1 MRYLCVDPGG
11 RRMGLAVGDDGTGIV
26 TPVGVEGYTG
36 AAAAA
41 ARVAVLARRHGAGA
55 VVVGL
60 PVLADG
66 TRTGGCARSEKL
78 ARAIAGYGLEVHL
91 QPEYLSTDEARR
103 RARERGRP
111 PGEPVDD
118 LAAQVILEEFLG
130 GVP

>member
-1 MRYLCVDPGG
+1 
-11 RRMGLAVGDDGTGIV
+11 MGLAVGDGGTGVV
-26 TPVGVEGYTG
+26 TPLGVERYAG
-36 AAAAA
+36 AEEAA
-41 ARVAVLARRHGAGA
+41 ARIAEIARRRGAGA

-66 TRTGGCARSEKL
+66 TRTGGCTRSEKL
-78 ARAIAGYGLEVHL
+78 ARAIAAHGFEVHL
-91 QPEYLSTDEARR
+91 QPEYLTTDEARR

-130 GVP
+130 GAP